1 MTLSSISQF
10 NSLSTLNESDLLLV
24 DANTE
29 DGRYITKNIS
39 YSDFKKKISEEAFK
53 ISFDQ
58 IYPIGSIYISIN
70 NELPTSFTGTWEK
83 LASGYTL
90 WTTDNT
96 KELGNTLSPSL
107 PNITGTFISLIQRKA
122 DLTADYKPTGAF
134 SNYTLLSPSEAGER
148 KSEYETPRYN
158 FQASN
163 SNSIYSAS
171 AGANKVKPSSIG
183 VTMWKRIA

>member
-1 MTLSSISQF
+1 MLSLQLSI
-10 NSLSTLNESDLLLV
+10 V
-24 DANTE
+24 V
-29 DGRYITKNIS
+29 
-39 YSDFKKKISEEAFK
+39 
-53 ISFDQ
+53 
-58 IYPIGSIYISIN
+58 
-70 NELPTSFTGTWEK
+70 TGTWEK

-107 PNITGTFISLIQRKA
+107 PNITGTFITLIQRKA
-122 DLTADYKPTGAF
+122 DITTNYPPTGAF
-134 SNYTLLSPSEAGER
+134 SSYNLMSTSESGER

-158 FQASN
+158 FKASN

-171 AGANKVKPSSIG
+171 AGSDKVKPSSIG

>member
-1 MTLSSISQF
+1 MDIFQKVYLIQIS
-10 NSLSTLNESDLLLV
+10 
-24 DANTE
+24 
-29 DGRYITKNIS
+29 
-39 YSDFKKKISEEAFK
+39 KKKISENAFK
-53 ISFDQ
+53 VSFDQ

-70 NELPTSFTGTWEK
+70 NELPASFTGTWEK

-96 KELGNTLSPSL
+96 EELGNTLSPSL
-107 PNITGTFISLIQRKA
+107 PNITGTFITLIQRKA

-134 SNYTLLSPSEAGER
+134 SSYNLLAPSEAAER
-148 KSEYETPRYN
+148 KSDYETPRYN

-163 SNSIYSAS
+163 SNSIYSAN
-171 AGANKVKPSSIG
+171 AGSDKVKPSSIG